1 MQSLELIDSHSW
13 SLSSI
18 IPTAHP
24 FFTVNTH
31 TLLNTWIAMGLLTV
45 LLIVARV
52 LVARQRTL
60 GRYTVITAV
69 QFLLDIYNQAFAT
82 YSTTHFAFI
91 TTVFLFIFFCN
102 SISLIPWTE
111 EPTTDLNTALAL
123 GIVSF
128 LYAQAVA
135 IKIHGLKEYIFGY
148 FQPFFVFFPLNVVS
162 KLASIISISFRLFGN
177 IFGGAII
184 AKLYTSAISGVI
196 IFEIFGIVS
205 TINIVIALFFG
216 LFEGFLQAFV
226 FTMLTT
232 TTIALAVQGE
242 NH

>member
-1 MQSLELIDSHSW
+1 MQGLEFIDSHTW
-13 SLSSI
+13 SLSSF
-18 IPTAHP
+18 IPAAHP
-24 FFTVNTH
+24 FFTFNIY
-31 TLLNTWIAMGLLTV
+31 TLLNTWFAMGILTT
-45 LLIVARV
+45 LLILARLMV
-52 LVARQRTL
+52 FKTPSLLRHAIIMVVR
-60 GRYTVITAV
+60 
-69 QFLLDIYNQAFAT
+69 FLLDIYNQAFTT
-82 YSTTHFAFI
+82 YSTTHFTFI

-111 EPTTDLNTALAL
+111 EPTTDLNTALSL
-123 GIVSF
+123 GLVCF

-135 IKIHGLKEYIFGY
+135 IKYHGIKEYIQGY

-184 AKLYTSAISGVI
+184 AKLYTSAISGI
-196 IFEIFGIVS
+196 ILLELFGIVS
-205 TINIVIALFFG
+205 TVNFIIALFFG